1 MTMRIS
7 VQIDS
12 AAAQAQLRRW
22 GGEFRDKVKKAVSRA
37 IASEAVEL
45 KQDVRSHVASQ
56 MAVVKKSFLKGFSAK
71 VLDKDQ
77 NSSFQRLPA
86 LYVGSRIP
94 WSGMHETGGLIAG
107 RMLIPLNGRVGR
119 KRFKAQVAELMRG
132 GNAYFIKNSKGN
144 IVLMAQNITTGIKEH
159 DRPLAGFKRRYR
171 KAEGIKRIKR
181 GADIPIAVLVPKVV
195 LKKRIDVERLVA
207 GRIPR
212 LAAEV
217 ERQISTVD

>member
-77 NSSFQRLPA
+77 KSSFQRLPA

-94 WSGMHETGGLIAG
+94 WSGMHETGGQIAE

-132 GNAYFIKNSKGN
+132 GNAYFIKNAKGN
-144 IVLMAQNITTGIKEH
+144 IVLMAENIKEH

-171 KAEGIKRIKR
+171 KAEGIKRLKR

-195 LKKRIDVERLVA
+195 LKKRLDVERLVA

-212 LAAEV
+212 LAAAV
-217 ERQISTVD
+217 EKQISTVD